1 MWFAF
6 LSLNSGT
13 RWTPAD
19 DFGRL
24 SLSGSVIRMTLGQ
37 LRVAFVQTVRSSA
50 WNLHYKKIWRW
61 KIGLG
66 LWMLQLSQPLPPN
79 DLCHRAEGGKD
90 CCQQG
95 SHVRRAVVGGVW
107 KESSLWQGWEANATS
122 VLLQRLPISIHF
134 WIWER
139 NGVSKGDNYK
149 YTPENLEEGQ
159 RTILI
164 QSLK

>member
-19 DFGRL
+19 DFGQL
-24 SLSGSVIRMTLGQ
+24 SLSGSVIRMPLGQ
-37 LRVAFVQTVRSSA
+37 LRVAFVQTVKSSA
-50 WNLHYKKIWRW
+50 WNPHYKKIWRW

-95 SHVRRAVVGGVW
+95 SHVRRAVVGGSEKRVPYG
-107 KESSLWQGWEANATS
+107 KDGRPMPPRCYYKDFPSFNSLLNLREEWCE
-122 VLLQRLPISIHF
+122 
-134 WIWER
+134 ER
-139 NGVSKGDNYK
+139 
-149 YTPENLEEGQ
+149 
-159 RTILI
+159 R
-164 QSLK
+164 